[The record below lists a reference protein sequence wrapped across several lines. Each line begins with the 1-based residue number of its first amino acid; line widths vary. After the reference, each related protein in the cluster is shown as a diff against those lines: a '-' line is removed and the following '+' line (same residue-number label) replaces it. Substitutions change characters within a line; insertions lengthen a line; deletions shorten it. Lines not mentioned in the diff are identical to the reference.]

1 MRLRDDDKS
10 QVGEGV
16 EDDDDTRR
24 RVLQVKDKRW
34 LKKKKEREGAT
45 TKPGAMEERER
56 NQEMN

>member
-34 LKKKKEREGAT
+34 LKKKKE
-45 TKPGAMEERER
+45 EREPQR
-56 NQEMN
+56 SRVPWKSVSEIRK